1 MTNIL
6 SPRFGS
12 LFYLFRIVLF
22 FKYFYSISL
31 TLSYF
36 SRVNDNSWLFLV
48 MPCRS
53 RIKCQLFGKSQ
64 LLFLTLEDNINAPF
78 CGYWEFKGCKLVTSE
93 FLGGPWFSL
102 NYLKVQPLCTQVTL
116 YFTDIYP
123 SAQNAICSVVTYR
136 SSAHLSKS
144 KSNIITPFFAMN
156 TSLSEAESKCIP
168 KHASSP

>member
-53 RIKCQLFGKSQ
+53 RIKCKLFGKSQ

-78 CGYWEFKGCKLVTSE
+78 CGYWEFKGCKLVTSG
-93 FLGGPWFSL
+93 FLGGPWVSL
-102 NYLKVQPLCTQVTL
+102 NYLKLQPLCTQVTL
-116 YFTDIYP
+116 SILLIYIP
-123 SAQNAICSVVTYR
+123 LLKMPFVSYCITGNQVVN
-136 SSAHLSKS
+136 SKE
-144 KSNIITPFFAMN
+144 KRTWIFWFYLAPYHTFLLKLSNI
-156 TSLSEAESKCIP
+156 SKWV
-168 KHASSP
+168 